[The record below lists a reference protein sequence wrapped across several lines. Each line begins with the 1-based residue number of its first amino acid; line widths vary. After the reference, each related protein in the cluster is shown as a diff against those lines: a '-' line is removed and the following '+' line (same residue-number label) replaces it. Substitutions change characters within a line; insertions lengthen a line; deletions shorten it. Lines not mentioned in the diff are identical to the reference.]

1 MPLAKDLVQ
10 VGFSPGQA
18 GGANGQV
25 APSVSAAGTVITDAT
40 DLSAS
45 INFISTV
52 AASTGVQLYFGQVGD
67 DMWVFNSGANLL
79 RVYPPS
85 SSHQINQIAA
95 GSAHL
100 LPIDTGCL
108 YKLVSTTQVIGLMS
122 R

>member
-25 APSVSAAGTVITDAT
+25 APSVSAAGTTISDAT

-45 INFISTV
+45 INYLTTV
-52 AASTGVQLYFGQVGD
+52 AASSGVQLYFGQVGD
-67 DMWVFNSGANLL
+67 DMWVFNSGANPVL
-79 RVYPPS
+79 VYPPS

-95 GSAHL
+95 GSAHVL
-100 LPIDTGCL
+100 STETGCL
-108 YKLVSTTQVIGLMS
+108 YKLVSTTQVVALLS
-122 R
+122 A